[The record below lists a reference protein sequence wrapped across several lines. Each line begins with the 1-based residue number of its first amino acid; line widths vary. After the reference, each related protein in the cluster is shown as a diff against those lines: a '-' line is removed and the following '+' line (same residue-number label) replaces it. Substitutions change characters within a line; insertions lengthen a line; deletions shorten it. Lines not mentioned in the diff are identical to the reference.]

1 MDSMDNPANFAIEP
15 SFSEH
20 SEEFKNRFSM
30 NSSASKLDSNEQS
43 ILGKLDNLMLM
54 QSKFQNNL
62 FDSLSQSLENLMSD
76 RFENILKEKLE
87 EFLVQSEYKNFKFS
101 SSKIVKFAEGN
112 EFDEK
117 IRKKKTDLREKFEE
131 IIEKNRDFEVLVREN
146 EKLRNE
152 KNLLE
157 KMNESMRKVHQDL
170 KESLIQEKSQK
181 EKFIHLFFET
191 RKQLKNLNEIVEV
204 KEQENLENLSKLQEQ
219 GKKIQNLNEENLEI
233 LNKHE
238 EKDRKIQILNQE
250 IKNLQNLASSQKGK
264 ILKLK
269 RVKREDDVKT
279 FKKILVNHSD
289 HVLEVKKKVEELHQK
304 ILSKIGE
311 LEACHLDETKENLSV
326 IHSNQFEYLDYL
338 KNYSE
343 IIEKQIFD
351 FEVME
356 KDMDDSDNIDEL
368 LARFQEKNQSFNE
381 EKGLLDFITLSSD
394 DD

>member
-1 MDSMDNPANFAIEP
+1 
-15 SFSEH
+15 
-20 SEEFKNRFSM
+20 
-30 NSSASKLDSNEQS
+30 
-43 ILGKLDNLMLM
+43 
-54 QSKFQNNL
+54 
-62 FDSLSQSLENLMSD
+62 
-76 RFENILKEKLE
+76 
-87 EFLVQSEYKNFKFS
+87 
-101 SSKIVKFAEGN
+101 
-112 EFDEK
+112 
-117 IRKKKTDLREKFEE
+117 
-131 IIEKNRDFEVLVREN
+131 
-146 EKLRNE
+146 
-152 KNLLE
+152 
-157 KMNESMRKVHQDL
+157 
-170 KESLIQEKSQK
+170 
-181 EKFIHLFFET
+181 
-191 RKQLKNLNEIVEV
+191 
-204 KEQENLENLSKLQEQ
+204 
-219 GKKIQNLNEENLEI
+219 
-233 LNKHE
+233 
-238 EKDRKIQILNQE
+238 LNQE